1 MNKKLMAAQKYREL
15 GFNVIPAKEDKKPY
29 IPWSEYQKRKVAP
42 GEIEEW
48 WKKYPDAN
56 PAIVTGSISNLTV
69 LDIDTE
75 QGWKAYNELSPA
87 NAPTVTTPSGGKH
100 VYFLFNNEIKTGARR
115 VNDWDYRSEGGYVLA
130 PPSVVNG
137 KTYKWDDNGHILKTS
152 IPKVFENI
160 LAIAIQ
166 SDIVGTNLANSYN
179 SYTSTIIQRSNTLP
193 HGCNNPITVSN
204 KSNSIP
210 IGQRDQILFHLANVL
225 VRGGMPED
233 NILYYLK
240 MFWNNCCEQ
249 SGELYTER
257 ELEDKIRSAF
267 KRHTTLTMGAV
278 EEWVQQQFGNF
289 LVTDGYNELQL
300 QQLDKAKLRVYLR
313 RLVDKGV
320 IEPSGNRSGQYRV
333 IDKIAEPENW
343 LEASTE
349 TCDLKL
355 PFGLGDMVHLM
366 PGDIVLVSGVPGVG
380 KTAVLLN
387 AAIENKDDY
396 NVHYFSSELRPGT
409 FKRRLEKGD
418 TPVQMFKSINFY
430 QRYDNYHDVIKSG
443 VGNLNV
449 VDYVKVLDNFY
460 IIGKILAEIAKKLD
474 GAMAIV
480 SLQKQYGAKTGLG
493 GMFSQFEPVLSIN
506 LDRGDGHTIA
516 TIAKT
521 KEYKEDYIEK
531 FGNADGF
538 EYHFKIVSGIKIIK
552 VRYWHKPFEGV

>member
-166 SDIVGTNLANSYN
+166 SDIVGTNLANSIYN
-179 SYTSTIIQRSNTLP
+179 NSSIESSYHSTS
-193 HGCNNPITVSN
+193 GYNNPITVDNTDN
-204 KSNSIP
+204 KVRVGN
-210 IGQRDQILFHLANVL
+210 RDATLFHLANVL
-225 VRGGMPED
+225 VRGGMPEP
-233 NILYYLK
+233 NILFFLK
-240 MFWNNCCEQ
+240 MFLQNCCEQ
-249 SGELYTER
+249 GVEKYTEK
-257 ELEDKIRSAF
+257 ELETKFLSAA
-267 KRHTTLTMGAV
+267 KRHATVTMGDI
-278 EEWVQQQFGNF
+278 EEFCRLQS
-289 LVTDGYNELQL
+289 GYFSITNAHNQLQL
-300 QQLDKAKLRVYLR
+300 ITRKDKMKANTYFA
-313 RLVDKGV
+313 RLCERGLIERYGEKSGTYRLIESE
-320 IEPSGNRSGQYRV
+320 IEPEDWIN
-333 IDKIAEPENW
+333 AN
-343 LEASTE
+343 TE
-349 TCDLKL
+349 TCELNL
-355 PFGLGDMVHLM
+355 PFGLGDMVHIM
-366 PGDIVLVSGVPGVG
+366 PGDIVLFSGVPGVG

-387 AAIENKDDY
+387 VAIDNLSHY
-396 NVHYFSSELRPGT
+396 GVHYFSSELRPGT
-409 FKRRLEKGD
+409 FKRRIEKLD
-418 TPVQMFKSINFY
+418 NCTPEMLKDIKFY
-430 QRYDNYHDVIKSG
+430 QRYDNYHDVIKPG
-443 VGNLNV
+443 KGNVNII
-449 VDYVKVLDNFY
+449 DYIKVLDNFY
-460 IIGKILAEIAKKLD
+460 IIGKILANIAKNLD
-474 GAMAIV
+474 GGIAIV
-480 SLQKQYGAKTGLG
+480 SLQKQYGARAGLG

-506 LDRGDGHTIA
+506 LDRGSEHSIA

-538 EYHFKIVSGIKIIK
+538 EYHFKIVNGIKIIK